1 MCVMFTDKERICDTF
16 HKLYAY
22 LFIYITFTLQLVIVT
37 TLQRRTA
44 MYKKCCCNLSSESQS
59 TSSRLPAVVAH
70 NTEKNHHS
78 LQVPKSQLISPN
90 KIHNLNTPTVQQK
103 SKQHNGLNVKGFG
116 NFIKTCAATE
126 FHQTDPTNR
135 YIIQVG

>member
-1 MCVMFTDKERICDTF
+1 MFTDKERICDTF

-70 NTEKNHHS
+70 NTEKNKTII
-78 LQVPKSQLISPN
+78 PFKSPN
-90 KIHNLNTPTVQQK
+90 HNLFPP
-103 SKQHNGLNVKGFG
+103 
-116 NFIKTCAATE
+116 IKYT
-126 FHQTDPTNR
+126 
-135 YIIQVG
+135 I